1 MQQLEP
7 QPPATAPVIP
17 AELVAKLAVVE
28 AQQKEILH
36 LLRGGAAMRVSY
48 TPKEFGA
55 LIGRS
60 TRWVQEQV
68 EIGMIARVKRFRNAT
83 LIPASEVERFRTG
96 RAALAS

>member
-1 MQQLEP
+1 MS
-7 QPPATAPVIP
+7 AD
-17 AELVAKLAVVE
+17 ELAQRLAVVE

-48 TPKEFGA
+48 TPKEFAA

-68 EIGMIARVKRFRNAT
+68 EIGMIARVKRLKHT
-83 LIPASEVERFRTG
+83 ILIPASEVEHFRSG
-96 RAALAS
+96 RAALS

>member
-1 MQQLEP
+1 MS
-7 QPPATAPVIP
+7 AD
-17 AELVAKLAVVE
+17 ELAQKLAIVE

-48 TPKEFGA
+48 TPKEFAA

-68 EIGMIARVKRFRNAT
+68 EIGTIARVKRLKGT
-83 LIPASEVERFRTG
+83 ILIPASEVEHFRTG
-96 RAALAS
+96 RAALA